1 MTPCFLIY
9 GLVAS
14 GILICFLG
22 DTTLRR
28 VSQVL
33 DCVVILFALALFASL
48 RSPNVDRNF
57 QNYALWFSLKLEGN
71 ARIFY
76 VTFLAIVGFGLF
88 SKSLAYVQPY
98 SVFREWDAR
107 LALPFDGA
115 KQSYDPQLGPP
126 FPVSSGGKKL

>member
-48 RSPNVDRNF
+48 RSPNVDRDF
-57 QNYALWFSLKLEGN
+57 QNYALWFS
-71 ARIFY
+71 
-76 VTFLAIVGFGLF
+76 LF

-115 KQSYDPQLGPP
+115 KQSCDPQLGLP